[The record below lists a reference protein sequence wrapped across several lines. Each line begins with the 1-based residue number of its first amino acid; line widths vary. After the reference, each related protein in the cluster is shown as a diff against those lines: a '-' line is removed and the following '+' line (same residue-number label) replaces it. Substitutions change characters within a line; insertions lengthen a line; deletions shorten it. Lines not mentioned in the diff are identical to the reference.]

1 MNRRPPQSKGVHADI
16 LGELGRA
23 IAGNVYVEG
32 TALPRELELQEKFAA
47 SRQMIREA
55 IRVLSAKGMVYARKR
70 AGTFV
75 LPRSDWNLLDPEVLA
90 WHPTGALPVN
100 LLKDLVEM
108 RRLIEPAAAQFAA
121 ERGDQKELDR
131 IRLALDAM
139 HNFVGEIEHFYEADI
154 EFHLAIFAASGNS
167 LIGRVS
173 TIMRPLLEASFKI
186 QSGVN
191 ASSGLSDGYDVH
203 AAVYQAIAKRD
214 PPAARQAM
222 ETLLDRALTE
232 VFAKKAAQQTD
243 F

>member
-1 MNRRPPQSKGVHADI
+1 MNRRPSQSKGVHADI
-16 LGELGRA
+16 VGELGRA
-23 IAGNVYVEG
+23 IAGNVYGEG
-32 TALPRELELQEKFAA
+32 MALPRELELQDKFGA
-47 SRQMIREA
+47 SRQTIREA

-75 LPRSDWNLLDPEVLA
+75 LPRADWNLLDPEVLA

-121 ERGDQKELDR
+121 ERSDAKELER
-131 IRLALDAM
+131 IRRALDAM

-191 ASSGLSDGYDVH
+191 SGLSDGYGVH
-203 AAVYQAIAKRD
+203 AAVYQAIADRN

-222 ETLLDRALTE
+222 ESLLDRALTE
-232 VFAKKAAQQTD
+232 VFAK
-243 F
+243 